1 MGRKIMGRLDITKR
15 PRRTMDSEER
25 NELFREFKLGLVAMV
40 ILVALV
46 VTLCWGRGEVSGG
59 LEANETGSD
68 PSARL
73 VRVVIDSGSTG
84 GGSPSPDMQ
93 LKARNGKV
101 DGDSQ
106 QQPAAQDSAPSNTRI
121 DDDPAPVPPQPPKSA
136 PRVLPRYRNYVVRR
150 NDTLWRIAC
159 REFGDGSLWKQIKKV
174 NPKIGR
180 RNCLI
185 PGMILV
191 LPNRLSSN
199 SSDLSVD
206 SRIASGGGRDRG
218 LVLEA
223 R

>member
-1 MGRKIMGRLDITKR
+1 MAKLDITKR
-15 PRRTMDSEER
+15 PRRTMDADER

-59 LEANETGSD
+59 TEAKEPGSD
-68 PSARL
+68 ASARL

-84 GGSPSPDMQ
+84 GGSPSPDLQ
-93 LKARNGKV
+93 LKAGNGKV

-106 QQPAAQDSAPSNTRI
+106 QKPAPQDSPPPDTRI
-121 DDDPAPVPPQPPKSA
+121 DDEAAPVRRRLPKTA
-136 PRVLPRYRNYVVRR
+136 PRLLPRYRNYVVRR
-150 NDTLWRIAC
+150 NDTLWRIAR
-159 REFGDGSLWKQIKKV
+159 REFGDGRLWKRIKKV

-180 RNCLI
+180 RNRLV

-191 LPNRLSSN
+191 IPNRMSSN
-199 SSDLSVD
+199 TSESSVD
-206 SRIASGGGRDRG
+206 SRIASGGGSGRG

-223 R
+223 RR